1 MTNDVGTLKPGL
13 QSVAQSSPTARSGR
27 VEQGGSANANPDA
40 LRKSERAAQEDE
52 PLENV
57 VSNLN
62 QLVRDLHRELQFS
75 VDEDSGDTVIKVIDS
90 KTDEVLR
97 QIPSEEVMRLRQRL
111 EEAAGVIFQDSA

>member
-1 MTNDVGTLKPGL
+1 MTNDVGTLKPAL
-13 QSVAQSSPTARSGR
+13 PSVAQSSPTARAGR
-27 VEQGGSANANPDA
+27 VEQEVQANANPDA
-40 LRKSERAAQEDE
+40 LRKTERAAQEEE
-52 PLENV
+52 PLEDV

>member
-1 MTNDVGTLKPGL
+1 MTNDVGTLKPVL
-13 QSVAQSSPTARSGR
+13 TPVAQSSPTASAGR
-27 VEQGGSANANPDA
+27 VEQEVAANANPNA
-40 LRKSERAAQEDE
+40 QRKAEQEKE

-62 QLVRDLHRELQFS
+62 QLVRDLHRELRFS
-75 VDEDSGDTVIKVIDS
+75 VDDASGDTVIKVIDS

>member
-1 MTNDVGTLKPGL
+1 MTNDVGTLKPVL
-13 QSVAQSSPTARSGR
+13 PPVAQSSRTAPAGR
-27 VEQGGSANANPDA
+27 VEQQVPANANPAA
-40 LRKSERAAQEDE
+40 LRKAEQAEQQQE

-62 QLVRDLHRELQFS
+62 HLVRDLHRELQFS

>member
-1 MTNDVGTLKPGL
+1 MTNDVGTLKPAL
-13 QSVAQSSPTARSGR
+13 PSVAQSSPTARAGR
-27 VEQGGSANANPDA
+27 VEQGVPANANPDG
-40 LRKSERAAQEDE
+40 LRKAGGSEQEQE

-75 VDEDSGDTVIKVIDS
+75 VDDESGDTVVKVIDS

>member
-1 MTNDVGTLKPGL
+1 MTNDVGTLKPVL
-13 QSVAQSSPTARSGR
+13 PPVAQSSSSARAGR
-27 VEQGGSANANPDA
+27 VETEVPANANPDA
-40 LRKSERAAQEDE
+40 SRKAERAEQEQE

>member
-1 MTNDVGTLKPGL
+1 MTNDVGTFKPVL
-13 QSVAQSSPTARSGR
+13 PSVAQSSPAAPAGR
-27 VEQGGSANANPDA
+27 VEQEVPANANPDA
-40 LRKSERAAQEDE
+40 QRKAAQAEKVKE

-75 VDEDSGDTVIKVIDS
+75 VDKESGDTVIKVIDS

>member
-1 MTNDVGTLKPGL
+1 MSNDVGTLK
-13 QSVAQSSPTARSGR
+13 SVLSPAAQSSPAAPAGR
-27 VEQGGSANANPDA
+27 VGQELQANGNPDA
-40 LRKSERAAQEDE
+40 LRKAEPAEQE

>member
-1 MTNDVGTLKPGL
+1 MTNDVGTLKPVL
-13 QSVAQSSPTARSGR
+13 PSVAQVSSTAPAGR
-27 VEQGGSANANPDA
+27 VEQEVPANANPDA
-40 LRKSERAAQEDE
+40 LRKAEQEEE

>member
-1 MTNDVGTLKPGL
+1 M
-13 QSVAQSSPTARSGR
+13 
-27 VEQGGSANANPDA
+27 
-40 LRKSERAAQEDE
+40 RKTERAAQEEE
-52 PLENV
+52 PLEDV

>member
-1 MTNDVGTLKPGL
+1 MTNDVGTLKPAL
-13 QSVAQSSPTARSGR
+13 PSAAQTGPTARAGR
-27 VEQGGSANANPDA
+27 VEQNVQANANPDG
-40 LRKSERAAQEDE
+40 LRKTERTEQEEE

>member
-1 MTNDVGTLKPGL
+1 MTNDVGTLKPAL
-13 QSVAQSSPTARSGR
+13 PPVAQSSPAARAGR
-27 VEQGGSANANPDA
+27 VEQEVPANANPDSMH
-40 LRKSERAAQEDE
+40 KSERAAQEEE

-97 QIPSEEVMRLRQRL
+97 QIPSEGVMRLRQRL